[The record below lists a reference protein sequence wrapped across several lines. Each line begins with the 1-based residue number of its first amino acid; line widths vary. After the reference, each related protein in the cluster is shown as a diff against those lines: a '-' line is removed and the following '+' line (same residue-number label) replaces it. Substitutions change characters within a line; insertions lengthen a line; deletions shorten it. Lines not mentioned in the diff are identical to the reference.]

1 MTARR
6 KHGRG
11 YSNPF
16 KTPSFRRSMEAV
28 DDQWHAQQVAKRAA
42 AAANEPAPAQEQREP
57 QGEQNHD

>member
-16 KTPSFRRSMEAV
+16 KTPSFRRSMEAA
-28 DDQWHAQQVAKRAA
+28 DDAWYAQQAEKRAA
-42 AAANEPAPAQEQREP
+42 AANELAPAEEQQKP
-57 QGEQNHD
+57 QGEQSHD